1 MNRIWDL
8 CKLLNNDKK
17 LSLLLMIAEA
27 GKNGVPVKEL
37 AATMAGQGLKA
48 TAVSTYLKQ
57 MASLGLLR
65 RERSGM
71 EVRYI
76 YDLYRARAEVREV
89 MEMIRA
95 RFANGGGVEFVRYFR
110 VLMNPFRAKV
120 ARHLLEGKGG
130 GMEDICKAF
139 GCAQVLV
146 WAELKI
152 GVEEGMFAPVDGGYE
167 LHIPNDPILRR
178 IVELSL

>member
-8 CKLLNNDKK
+8 CKILNNDKK
-17 LSLLLMIAEA
+17 LSLLMLICEA
-27 GKNGVPVKEL
+27 GQIGVSVREL
-37 AATMAGQGLKA
+37 VAAMSGQGLKSS
-48 TAVSTYLKQ
+48 AVSTYLKQ

-71 EVRYI
+71 DVRYI
-76 YDLYRARAEVREV
+76 YDSYRAREEVREV
-89 MEMIRA
+89 MEMIRQ
-95 RFANGGGVEFVRYFR
+95 RFADKGPVDFVRYFR

-130 GMEDICKAF
+130 SMDEICQAF
-139 GCAQVLV
+139 GCAAVLV

-152 GVEEGMFAPVDGGYE
+152 GVEEGMFALVEGGYE
-167 LHIPNDPILRR
+167 LHLPNDAILRR